1 LKPFP
6 GQHIIGQLKLELSL
20 LDMLKTRKILSESLM
35 LMEQDIKEA
44 IPGKNQLANINNLK
58 NIKAYMEI

>member
-1 LKPFP
+1 
-6 GQHIIGQLKLELSL
+6 
-20 LDMLKTRKILSESLM
+20 M